1 MNNENIPEAW
11 LRGPV
16 EGIDPLLQP
25 VAHAL
30 IQSAEEIKKYTTDFP
45 ENLLWEKP
53 AGRASVAFH
62 LQHIAGV
69 IDRMLTYADSKSLT
83 PGQFAFL
90 NAEGKKDQGLSLK
103 MLVNSAIEKINEAIF
118 ILKKIPA
125 SSLSETRTVGRKKL
139 PSSVIGLLF
148 HAGEHTQR
156 HIGQM
161 LVTISV
167 LKKFSKKEV

>member
-1 MNNENIPEAW
+1 MENDNLPEAW

-30 IQSAEEIKKYTTDFP
+30 IQSKEEIEKYTRGFP
-45 ENLLWEKP
+45 DELIWQQP

-69 IDRMLTYADSKSLT
+69 IDRMLTYAHAENLT
-83 PGQFAFL
+83 TEQFEYL
-90 NAEGKKDQGLSLK
+90 DAEGKMNETIKLK
-103 MLVNSAIEKINEAIF
+103 FLKEAAIEKIEEAI
-118 ILKKIPA
+118 
-125 SSLSETRTVGRKKL
+125 SHLSEISPSNLLEKRTVGRKKL
-139 PSSVIGLLF
+139 PSTLIGLLF

-161 LVTISV
+161 LVTISI
-167 LKKFSKKEV
+167 LKERSKKEV

>member
-1 MNNENIPEAW
+1 MPEAW

-30 IQSAEEIKKYTTDFP
+30 IQSAEEIEKYTTDFL

-83 PGQFAFL
+83 PEQFAFL
-90 NAEGKKDQGLSLK
+90 NAEGKPDQAISLK

-139 PSSVIGLLF
+139 PSTVIGLLV

-161 LVTISV
+161 LVTISI
-167 LKKFSKKEV
+167 LKEFSKKEV